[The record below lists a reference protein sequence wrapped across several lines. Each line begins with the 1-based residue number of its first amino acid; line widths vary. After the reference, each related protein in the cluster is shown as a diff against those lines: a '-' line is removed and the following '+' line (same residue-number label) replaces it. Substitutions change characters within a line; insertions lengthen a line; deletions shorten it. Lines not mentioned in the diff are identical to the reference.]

1 MMSIRIEAK
10 TLDLALIRAA
20 GQLGV
25 AQDRLAYTVEE
36 KSSGFLGLFGQKVII
51 KAWAKADRAQ
61 QSGNDRNG
69 NRNFRS
75 NDGRRDQRH
84 PKNNHR
90 NANNSQQMRQ
100 NDSQT
105 EGEGAEN
112 NETRESISS
121 GRRTP
126 ARRVDEIR
134 GRRPDRHQNR
144 FDKTSRSTE
153 NTQDHAD
160 EEEYQRVPA
169 PPINEEQMIQ
179 VKAELSAFVSELA
192 FFMLGEKVAVDVN
205 LVGERMIFDLKNEY
219 LSAQIAKNI
228 KIAESFE
235 HLIRKK
241 PRELQQDLPFRVFI
255 DALNARLNREAEL
268 AEMAKDLSNQVHES
282 KQPVVLNYRRS
293 YDRKIIHMT
302 LDQDQRVIT
311 KSIGKG
317 PNRKLM
323 ILPANEAPLP
333 LD

>member
-1 MMSIRIEAK
+1 MSIRIEAK

-25 AQDRLAYTVEE
+25 SQDRLAYTVEE
-36 KSSGFLGLFGQKVII
+36 KNAGFLGLFGQKVII
-51 KAWAKADRAQ
+51 KAWAKSDRTPNN
-61 QSGNDRNG
+61 NDRSN

-75 NDGRRDQRH
+75 NDGRRDQRNS
-84 PKNNHR
+84 KNNK
-90 NANNSQQMRQ
+90 NAPNNSQQMRR
-100 NDSQT
+100 NDDEN
-105 EGEGAEN
+105 EGVES
-112 NETRESISS
+112 NESPREFISG

-126 ARRVDEIR
+126 ARRMDER
-134 GRRPDRHQNR
+134 KNRRTDLTHNR
-144 FDKTSRSTE
+144 FEKGNRSTE
-153 NTQDHAD
+153 NNQDHD
-160 EEEYQRVPA
+160 DEEYQRAPA
-169 PPINEEQMIQ
+169 APLTEEQLLQ
-179 VKAELSAFVSELA
+179 VKSELSGFVAELA
-192 FFMLGEKVAVDVN
+192 FFMLGEKVAVEAN

-228 KIAESFE
+228 KIAESIE

-241 PRELQQDLPFRVFI
+241 RRELEQDLPFRVFV
-255 DALNARLNREAEL
+255 DALGARLNREVEL

-323 ILPANEAPLP
+323 ILPANEMPASQ
-333 LD
+333 D